1 MQHFSAVVLFWPPR
15 PLLVLQN
22 DHGAQIWPLIWN
34 QWPKEPMWPKFQGM
48 VVSQFWNLLRKSAS
62 SRAALRFALQLKRR
76 ETFSC
81 GQIYY
86 CLAFWMKRKCCSNK
100 NPYLARRW
108 LKAKETLQ
116 MCLRRKKW
124 LTGWQTDRKL
134 SERELLWG
142 HLLNLLI
149 GEGHYVTH
157 SKYLEELQSG

>member
-1 MQHFSAVVLFWPPR
+1 MLATHCSIWSATLFCCSVVLTSEATVCPPKWPWSSNLTSDLKSVAKR
-15 PLLVLQN
+15 TNVT
-22 DHGAQIWPLIWN
+22 
-34 QWPKEPMWPKFQGM
+34 KVFQGM
-48 VVSQFWNLLRKSAS
+48 VDSQFRNLLRKSAS

-124 LTGWQTDRKL
+124 LTGWQKPTENCQNESCFGD
-134 SERELLWG
+134 
-142 HLLNLLI
+142 I
-149 GEGHYVTH
+149 F
-157 SKYLEELQSG
+157 